1 MTNILFITTS
11 SLASNPRLVKEFETL
26 KNDYACFVLFFK
38 HKDWS
43 LELSEA
49 IKLRN
54 PEVYFV
60 EIDRYTLVFQ
70 TLMAKVFHKIAILL
84 NRLISK
90 SFKVCAFASDDKAP
104 QLWFITKKLS
114 KKHNFSHVIAH
125 NLGSFYAAVKL
136 SDKKDVRLQLDI
148 EDYYPGIA
156 LYFNKSIEEQNRMQ
170 IMSHSFLKAD
180 TITYASEGIFLECR
194 KHFISQNKTEH
205 TILIN
210 TFNASDFIRPEV
222 QVSNKI
228 RCVWFSQYIALNRG
242 LGEVFHAAEKLPDV
256 EFHLIGN
263 CKKDFENEMAIPDN
277 IIIHDVMEQLKL
289 HTFLAGMDIG
299 LALEPGKD
307 LNNTIALSNKMIA
320 YAQAG
325 CYILATNTFGQSQ
338 FLNALDYQA
347 GQIIHY
353 NLSDTLQNLDM
364 NHLNLHSKI
373 ERWQKAE
380 LFSWENEQLKLKQ
393 LIQ

>member
-1 MTNILFITTS
+1 MANLLFITTS
-11 SLASNPRLVKEFETL
+11 SLASNPRVVKEFENL

-54 PEVYFV
+54 PEVHFI
-60 EIDRYTLVFQ
+60 EIDRYVLVFQ
-70 TLMAKVFHKIAILL
+70 TMIAKAIHKIAILF

-104 QLWFITKKLS
+104 QLWFMTKKLS
-114 KKHNFSHVIAH
+114 KKYNFSHVIAH

-136 SDKKDVRLQLDI
+136 SDKMKVRLQLDI

-156 LYFNKSIEEQNRMQ
+156 LYFNKSIEEQNRMR
-170 IMSHSFLKAD
+170 IMAHSFLKAD
-180 TITYASEGIFLECR
+180 TITYASEGILLECK

-210 TFNASDFIRPEV
+210 TFNASDFMRPEAK
-222 QVSNKI
+222 VSNKI

-242 LGEVFHAAEKLPDV
+242 LEEVFQAAEKLPDV

-263 CKKDFENEMAIPDN
+263 CKNDFENEMDIRDN

-289 HTFLAGMDIG
+289 HTFLASMDVG

-325 CYILATNTFGQSQ
+325 CYILSTNTFGQSQ
-338 FLNALDYQA
+338 FLNSLNYQA
-347 GQIIHY
+347 GQIINS
-353 NLSDTLQNLDM
+353 NLADSLQKLDTNL
-364 NHLNLHSKI
+364 LNLPSKI
-373 ERWQKAE
+373 ERWQKAK